1 MKTNPIKLE
10 KKLKLKFSD
19 QKIFI
24 KSLTHKSFDSINNNE
39 KIEFLGDRVLG
50 LIIAKKL
57 LELYPDEKEGVL
69 DKKFASLVNKKKCLE
84 IAKKIELEK
93 YILVLNPKNKKIEI
107 EDKIVADCL
116 EALIGAIYLDKGLN
130 FTEKFILNLWSEH
143 ITASVITQIDAK
155 TKLQE
160 YSLKIFKVLPIYKLI
175 SNTGPRH
182 KPLFKVAVK
191 LKNTKFFTAE
201 GTSKKDAE
209 QNAASLCLQDIFKKM
224 NWDDSAYL
232 VSKNRYSENSIIAEV
247 FTENHGKISGIIF
260 GGTSKKI
267 KNYLQIG
274 NKIYVNYNSKSVTR
288 IGYFKIEILKALTP
302 LYFDQNQKLSCITS
316 AMHLIKLLTA
326 EAQSNK
332 EIFKLIDKF
341 FEILNSENW
350 IQKYIFWELEL
361 LKLLGY
367 DLELKTMAE
376 KEIVDSEVN
385 YYVKSSTEKKSIP
398 NFLIDE
404 NDMDINLNNLLKGL
418 KLVSDYLEKSI
429 LKPNNLNLPT
439 SRTHFINL
447 LK

>member
-1 MKTNPIKLE
+1 
-10 KKLKLKFSD
+10 
-19 QKIFI
+19 
-24 KSLTHKSFDSINNNE
+24 
-39 KIEFLGDRVLG
+39 
-50 LIIAKKL
+50 
-57 LELYPDEKEGVL
+57 
-69 DKKFASLVNKKKCLE
+69 
-84 IAKKIELEK
+84 
-93 YILVLNPKNKKIEI
+93 
-107 EDKIVADCL
+107 
-116 EALIGAIYLDKGLN
+116 
-130 FTEKFILNLWSEH
+130 
-143 ITASVITQIDAK
+143 
-155 TKLQE
+155 
-160 YSLKIFKVLPIYKLI
+160 
-175 SNTGPRH
+175 
-182 KPLFKVAVK
+182 
-191 LKNTKFFTAE
+191 
-201 GTSKKDAE
+201 
-209 QNAASLCLQDIFKKM
+209 M

-302 LYFDQNQKLSCITS
+302 LYFDENQKLSCITS

-326 EAQSNK
+326 EAQANK
-332 EIFKLIDKF
+332 EIFRLIDKF
-341 FEILNSENW
+341 FVILTSDNW

-367 DLELKTMAE
+367 DLELKNMVE
-376 KEIVDSEVN
+376 KEIVDSEIN
-385 YYVKSSTEKKSIP
+385 YFVKSSTEKKSIP

-404 NDMDINLNNLLKGL
+404 SNLDVNLKNLLKGL

>member
-1 MKTNPIKLE
+1 
-10 KKLKLKFSD
+10 
-19 QKIFI
+19 
-24 KSLTHKSFDSINNNE
+24 
-39 KIEFLGDRVLG
+39 
-50 LIIAKKL
+50 
-57 LELYPDEKEGVL
+57 
-69 DKKFASLVNKKKCLE
+69 
-84 IAKKIELEK
+84 
-93 YILVLNPKNKKIEI
+93 
-107 EDKIVADCL
+107 
-116 EALIGAIYLDKGLN
+116 
-130 FTEKFILNLWSEH
+130 
-143 ITASVITQIDAK
+143 
-155 TKLQE
+155 
-160 YSLKIFKVLPIYKLI
+160 
-175 SNTGPRH
+175 
-182 KPLFKVAVK
+182 
-191 LKNTKFFTAE
+191 
-201 GTSKKDAE
+201 
-209 QNAASLCLQDIFKKM
+209 M

-274 NKIYVNYNSKSVTR
+274 NKIYVNYNSKSITR

-302 LYFDQNQKLSCITS
+302 LYFDENQKLSCITS

-341 FEILNSENW
+341 FEIITYDNW

-367 DLELKTMAE
+367 DLELKNMVE
-376 KEIVDSEVN
+376 KEIVDSEIN
-385 YYVKSSTEKKSIP
+385 YFVKSLTEKKSIP

-404 NDMDINLNNLLKGL
+404 NNIDVNLKNLLKGL

>member
-1 MKTNPIKLE
+1 
-10 KKLKLKFSD
+10 
-19 QKIFI
+19 
-24 KSLTHKSFDSINNNE
+24 
-39 KIEFLGDRVLG
+39 
-50 LIIAKKL
+50 
-57 LELYPDEKEGVL
+57 
-69 DKKFASLVNKKKCLE
+69 
-84 IAKKIELEK
+84 
-93 YILVLNPKNKKIEI
+93 
-107 EDKIVADCL
+107 
-116 EALIGAIYLDKGLN
+116 
-130 FTEKFILNLWSEH
+130 
-143 ITASVITQIDAK
+143 
-155 TKLQE
+155 
-160 YSLKIFKVLPIYKLI
+160 
-175 SNTGPRH
+175 
-182 KPLFKVAVK
+182 
-191 LKNTKFFTAE
+191 
-201 GTSKKDAE
+201 
-209 QNAASLCLQDIFKKM
+209 M

-302 LYFDQNQKLSCITS
+302 LYFDENQKLSCITS

-341 FEILNSENW
+341 FEILTYDNW

-367 DLELKTMAE
+367 DLELKNMAE
-376 KEIVDSEVN
+376 KEIVDSEIN
-385 YYVKSSTEKKSIP
+385 YFVKSSTEKKSIP

-404 NDMDINLNNLLKGL
+404 SNQDVNLKNLLKGL

-429 LKPNNLNLPT
+429 LKPNNLHLPT

>member
-1 MKTNPIKLE
+1 
-10 KKLKLKFSD
+10 
-19 QKIFI
+19 
-24 KSLTHKSFDSINNNE
+24 
-39 KIEFLGDRVLG
+39 
-50 LIIAKKL
+50 
-57 LELYPDEKEGVL
+57 
-69 DKKFASLVNKKKCLE
+69 
-84 IAKKIELEK
+84 
-93 YILVLNPKNKKIEI
+93 
-107 EDKIVADCL
+107 
-116 EALIGAIYLDKGLN
+116 
-130 FTEKFILNLWSEH
+130 
-143 ITASVITQIDAK
+143 
-155 TKLQE
+155 
-160 YSLKIFKVLPIYKLI
+160 
-175 SNTGPRH
+175 
-182 KPLFKVAVK
+182 
-191 LKNTKFFTAE
+191 
-201 GTSKKDAE
+201 
-209 QNAASLCLQDIFKKM
+209 M

-404 NDMDINLNNLLKGL
+404 NNIDVNLKNLLKGL

>member
-1 MKTNPIKLE
+1 
-10 KKLKLKFSD
+10 
-19 QKIFI
+19 
-24 KSLTHKSFDSINNNE
+24 
-39 KIEFLGDRVLG
+39 
-50 LIIAKKL
+50 
-57 LELYPDEKEGVL
+57 
-69 DKKFASLVNKKKCLE
+69 
-84 IAKKIELEK
+84 
-93 YILVLNPKNKKIEI
+93 
-107 EDKIVADCL
+107 
-116 EALIGAIYLDKGLN
+116 
-130 FTEKFILNLWSEH
+130 
-143 ITASVITQIDAK
+143 
-155 TKLQE
+155 
-160 YSLKIFKVLPIYKLI
+160 
-175 SNTGPRH
+175 
-182 KPLFKVAVK
+182 
-191 LKNTKFFTAE
+191 
-201 GTSKKDAE
+201 
-209 QNAASLCLQDIFKKM
+209 M
-224 NWDDSAYL
+224 NWGDSAYL

-302 LYFDQNQKLSCITS
+302 LYFDENQKLSCITS

-341 FEILNSENW
+341 FEILTSENW

-404 NDMDINLNNLLKGL
+404 NDMDVNLNNLLKGL

>member
-1 MKTNPIKLE
+1 
-10 KKLKLKFSD
+10 
-19 QKIFI
+19 
-24 KSLTHKSFDSINNNE
+24 
-39 KIEFLGDRVLG
+39 
-50 LIIAKKL
+50 
-57 LELYPDEKEGVL
+57 
-69 DKKFASLVNKKKCLE
+69 
-84 IAKKIELEK
+84 
-93 YILVLNPKNKKIEI
+93 
-107 EDKIVADCL
+107 
-116 EALIGAIYLDKGLN
+116 
-130 FTEKFILNLWSEH
+130 
-143 ITASVITQIDAK
+143 
-155 TKLQE
+155 
-160 YSLKIFKVLPIYKLI
+160 
-175 SNTGPRH
+175 
-182 KPLFKVAVK
+182 
-191 LKNTKFFTAE
+191 
-201 GTSKKDAE
+201 
-209 QNAASLCLQDIFKKM
+209 M

-247 FTENHGKISGIIF
+247 FTENYGKISGIIF

-302 LYFDQNQKLSCITS
+302 LYFDENQKLSCITS

-332 EIFKLIDKF
+332 EIFKLIDRF
-341 FEILNSENW
+341 FEILTSDNW

-367 DLELKTMAE
+367 DLELKNMAE

-404 NDMDINLNNLLKGL
+404 NNLDVNLKNLLKGL

>member
-1 MKTNPIKLE
+1 
-10 KKLKLKFSD
+10 
-19 QKIFI
+19 
-24 KSLTHKSFDSINNNE
+24 
-39 KIEFLGDRVLG
+39 
-50 LIIAKKL
+50 
-57 LELYPDEKEGVL
+57 
-69 DKKFASLVNKKKCLE
+69 
-84 IAKKIELEK
+84 
-93 YILVLNPKNKKIEI
+93 
-107 EDKIVADCL
+107 
-116 EALIGAIYLDKGLN
+116 
-130 FTEKFILNLWSEH
+130 
-143 ITASVITQIDAK
+143 
-155 TKLQE
+155 
-160 YSLKIFKVLPIYKLI
+160 
-175 SNTGPRH
+175 
-182 KPLFKVAVK
+182 
-191 LKNTKFFTAE
+191 
-201 GTSKKDAE
+201 
-209 QNAASLCLQDIFKKM
+209 M

-232 VSKNRYSENSIIAEV
+232 VSKNKYSENSIIAEV

-404 NDMDINLNNLLKGL
+404 NDMDVNLNNLLKGL

>member
-1 MKTNPIKLE
+1 
-10 KKLKLKFSD
+10 
-19 QKIFI
+19 
-24 KSLTHKSFDSINNNE
+24 
-39 KIEFLGDRVLG
+39 
-50 LIIAKKL
+50 
-57 LELYPDEKEGVL
+57 
-69 DKKFASLVNKKKCLE
+69 
-84 IAKKIELEK
+84 
-93 YILVLNPKNKKIEI
+93 
-107 EDKIVADCL
+107 
-116 EALIGAIYLDKGLN
+116 
-130 FTEKFILNLWSEH
+130 
-143 ITASVITQIDAK
+143 
-155 TKLQE
+155 
-160 YSLKIFKVLPIYKLI
+160 
-175 SNTGPRH
+175 
-182 KPLFKVAVK
+182 
-191 LKNTKFFTAE
+191 
-201 GTSKKDAE
+201 
-209 QNAASLCLQDIFKKM
+209 M

-302 LYFDQNQKLSCITS
+302 LYFDENQKLSCITS

-341 FEILNSENW
+341 FEILTYDNW

-367 DLELKTMAE
+367 DLELKNMAE
-376 KEIVDSEVN
+376 KEIVNSEIN
-385 YYVKSSTEKKSIP
+385 YFVKSSTEKKSIP

-404 NDMDINLNNLLKGL
+404 SNLDVNLKNLLKGL

>member
-1 MKTNPIKLE
+1 
-10 KKLKLKFSD
+10 
-19 QKIFI
+19 
-24 KSLTHKSFDSINNNE
+24 
-39 KIEFLGDRVLG
+39 
-50 LIIAKKL
+50 
-57 LELYPDEKEGVL
+57 
-69 DKKFASLVNKKKCLE
+69 
-84 IAKKIELEK
+84 
-93 YILVLNPKNKKIEI
+93 
-107 EDKIVADCL
+107 
-116 EALIGAIYLDKGLN
+116 
-130 FTEKFILNLWSEH
+130 
-143 ITASVITQIDAK
+143 
-155 TKLQE
+155 
-160 YSLKIFKVLPIYKLI
+160 
-175 SNTGPRH
+175 
-182 KPLFKVAVK
+182 
-191 LKNTKFFTAE
+191 
-201 GTSKKDAE
+201 
-209 QNAASLCLQDIFKKM
+209 M

-274 NKIYVNYNSKSVTR
+274 NKIYVNYNSKSVNR

-302 LYFDQNQKLSCITS
+302 LYFDENQKLSCITS

-326 EAQSNK
+326 EAQANK

-341 FEILNSENW
+341 FEILTSDNW

-367 DLELKTMAE
+367 DLELKNMAE

-404 NDMDINLNNLLKGL
+404 NSMDVNLKNLLKGL